1 MTPCRHGIKKI
12 LLTKTKSTLIE
23 IRKSMLIE
31 IVIALLKQEILRI
44 GPDLV
49 DPIKLFHL

>member
-1 MTPCRHGIKKI
+1 
-12 LLTKTKSTLIE
+12 
-23 IRKSMLIE
+23 MLIE
-31 IVIALLKQEILRI
+31 TVIALLKQEILMI

>member
-1 MTPCRHGIKKI
+1 
-12 LLTKTKSTLIE
+12 
-23 IRKSMLIE
+23 MLVETI
-31 IVIALLKQEILRI
+31 IAFLKQEILMI